1 MTEHEVL
8 EPAELKNELGS
19 VEIAPEVIEVIAG
32 IAANEIEGIAQM
44 KGNFAAGVVERLGRK
59 NHGKGVRV
67 DITEEGIR
75 IDVYCVIKF
84 GTSIPTVAMK
94 AQQNIRQTLL
104 NMTALQVAEVNVH
117 IVGIQFENAKVEQDV
132 LE

>member
-1 MTEHEVL
+1 MTENEVL

-67 DITEEGIR
+67 EITEEGIR

-84 GTSIPTVAMK
+84 GTSIPTVATK

-117 IVGIQFENAKVEQDV
+117 IVGIQFENSKVEQ
-132 LE
+132 EIIE